1 MLLER
6 RTVSRKTPLD
16 GKLEISA
23 ATASRLATLG
33 ASFPLRLDVGTAID
47 DTARLHELSCTCT
60 KAAAS
65 GQHTHHFV
73 ESVALR
79 SLEEGSEVRVELD
92 DARPGSL
99 SIRSVLAVS

>member
-6 RTVSRKTPLD
+6 CTVSRKTPRD
-16 GKLEISA
+16 GKLEISV

-33 ASFPLRLDVGTAID
+33 ASFPLHLEVGTAVD
-47 DTARLHELSCTCT
+47 DSARLHEMVCTCT
-60 KAAAS
+60 RAAAS

-79 SLEEGSEVRVELD
+79 SLEEATEVRVELD

-99 SIRSVLAVS
+99 SIRSARAIS